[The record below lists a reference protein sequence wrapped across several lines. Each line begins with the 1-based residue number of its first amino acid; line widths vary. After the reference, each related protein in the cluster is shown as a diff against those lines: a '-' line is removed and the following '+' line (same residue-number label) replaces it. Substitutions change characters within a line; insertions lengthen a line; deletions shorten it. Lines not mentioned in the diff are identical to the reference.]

1 MAQSKNRLGRG
12 LGGLISG
19 GGVAQAKKAQ
29 ETVSPATKAKAK
41 TTSPETQKNKKAG
54 CI

>member
-19 GGVAQAKKAQ
+19 GSVSQAKGL
-29 ETVSPATKAKAK
+29 K
-41 TTSPETQKNKKAG
+41 TALLPKLKEQNKPSSIQSKQ
-54 CI
+54 C

>member
-19 GGVAQAKKAQ
+19 GGVARPNETQ
-29 ETVSPATKAKAK
+29 EIATPETKVKAKGEGK
-41 TTSPETQKNKKAG
+41 GKATPSSS
-54 CI
+54 